1 MVTGFEPELTPEP
14 ELEPL
19 DEPEFEPDLE
29 LEPEFPLELEEV
41 EPELVPESEPALL
54 EPDGMEALGE
64 LLWAKVVRLV
74 PQPVNAMK
82 AVVTTNG
89 NV

>member
-1 MVTGFEPELTPEP
+1 METVIGVEPELTPEP
-14 ELEPL
+14 ELEPFE
-19 DEPEFEPDLE
+19 EPE
-29 LEPEFPLELEEV
+29 LEPELEPDFPLELEEV
-41 EPELVPESEPALL
+41 EPELVPEPEPALL

-82 AVVTTNG
+82 AVVATNG